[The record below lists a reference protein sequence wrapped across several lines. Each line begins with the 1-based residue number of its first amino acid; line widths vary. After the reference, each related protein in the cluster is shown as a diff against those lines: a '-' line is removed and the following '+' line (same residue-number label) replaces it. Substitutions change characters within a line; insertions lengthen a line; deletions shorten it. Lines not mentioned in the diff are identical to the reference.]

1 MPDPSDVVRGQFGDC
16 LEWAF
21 AHQKAYPQ
29 LSLGVHKYEREGET
43 VVDHFFT
50 HDAYYAYDT
59 NGVHRLPYV
68 FYTPDE
74 EAAIYFADNGFESL
88 TEYGLDASS
97 AIDVAALSGMEL
109 DETQLP
115 SQSWIFKFAPDP
127 NFPPDVPTPSEPK
140 PSIDELEAEDSSSQG
155 WSESL

>member
-1 MPDPSDVVRGQFGDC
+1 M
-16 LEWAF
+16 
-21 AHQKAYPQ
+21 
-29 LSLGVHKYEREGET
+29 
-43 VVDHFFT
+43 VDHFFT

-155 WSESL
+155 WSESI